1 MRSSDRY
8 SKSNGADETDKSISS
23 IFTLS
28 DLQKKL
34 EMQQE
39 VINKKNTELSHIL
52 SASRNDPDDVQE
64 VQQRK
69 INGVTLS
76 SDIDDPS
83 FQSNIQYQQTK
94 KGKRITLQERIDKRR
109 QNPDKTTDS
118 SQRKEYKDSEYIP
131 HLSKYFQDHGIP
143 VLDYRENYY
152 IRSLAKRLLRLN
164 LSSYLDYLEYLKTT
178 PSELKLFRDSLSIN
192 VTRFFRDRDV
202 WDFLRDDVFSKL
214 IGSLKNE
221 GKKQQLNIWSAGCA
235 VGAEP
240 YSLAMICQNLSYK
253 IPRHIKIQITAT
265 DIKQELLNQALM
277 GIYSEEYLPEMNQS
291 DILTH
296 FIIDK
301 DQAEI
306 KSHLKQM
313 VSFSKLDLV
322 NHEFPEYQ
330 HLIVCRNVLIY
341 MDKAAKAKIFDK
353 FYQSLLPGG
362 FLVIGKS
369 ESIQNGWRDHVS
381 AYSIPYRVYQK
392 L

>member
-8 SKSNGADETDKSISS
+8 SKSNGADETDKSKSS
-23 IFTLS
+23 IINLT

-34 EMQQE
+34 ETQQE
-39 VINKKNTELSHIL
+39 VINKKNTELRHII
-52 SASRNDPDDVQE
+52 SASHNDPDDVQGG
-64 VQQRK
+64 QKRK
-69 INGVTLS
+69 NNGATPS

-83 FQSNIQYQQTK
+83 FQSNIQYRQTK

-109 QNPDKTTDS
+109 QDPDKTTDS
-118 SQRKEYKDSEYIP
+118 SQRKEYKHSEYIP
-131 HLSKYFQDHGIP
+131 HL
-143 VLDYRENYY
+143 RN
-152 IRSLAKRLLRLN
+152 
-164 LSSYLDYLEYLKTT
+164 SYLDYLEYIKTT
-178 PSELKLFRDSLSIN
+178 PSELKIFRDSLSIN

-202 WDFLRDDVFSKL
+202 WDFLQDDVFSKL
-214 IGSLKNE
+214 IQSLKNE
-221 GKKQQLNIWSAGCA
+221 GKKQQLNLWSAGCA

-253 IPRHIKIQITAT
+253 IPRHIKIQIQAT
-265 DIKQELLNQALM
+265 DIKQELLNQAQM
-277 GIYSEEYLPEMNQS
+277 GIYSEEYLTEMNQT
-291 DILTH
+291 DIFTH
-296 FIIDK
+296 FNINK
-301 DQAEI
+301 EQVEV

-322 NHEFPEYQ
+322 NHVFPEYQ

-369 ESIQNGWRDHVS
+369 ESIESGWRDHVS
-381 AYSIPYRVYQK
+381 AYSIPYRVYRK